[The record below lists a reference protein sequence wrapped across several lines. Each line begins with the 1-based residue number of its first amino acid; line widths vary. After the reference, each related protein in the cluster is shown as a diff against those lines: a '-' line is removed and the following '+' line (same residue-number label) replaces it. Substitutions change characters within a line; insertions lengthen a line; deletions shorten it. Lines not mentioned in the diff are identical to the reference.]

1 MPRVGQLIVK
11 SGRVVGLVAVAG
23 SLIVST
29 AAPAWADEPA
39 PNCTA
44 ADLAAVLTGVSAAT
58 TAYLFTHPDVNA
70 EFTGLK
76 GATREQTREHLQDYL
91 AANPQVAADLQ
102 AIRQPS
108 EDFRNRCGADAET
121 QASATDQP

>member
-1 MPRVGQLIVK
+1 MPRVGRMIVM
-11 SGRVVGLVAVAG
+11 AVAG
-23 SLIVST
+23 SLMLSNAGIAV
-29 AAPAWADEPA
+29 ADESA

-58 TAYLFTHPDVNA
+58 AAYLFTHPDVNA

-76 GATREQTREHLQDYL
+76 GATREQTRERLRDYL

-108 EDFRNRCGADAET
+108 DDFRARCGADAG
-121 QASATDQP
+121 TDAPE

>member
-1 MPRVGQLIVK
+1 MPRVGRMIVM
-11 SGRVVGLVAVAG
+11 AVAG
-23 SLIVST
+23 SLLLSNT
-29 AAPAWADEPA
+29 GTAWADEPA

-76 GATREQTREHLQDYL
+76 GATREQTRERLQDYL

-108 EDFRNRCGADAET
+108 EDFRARCGADAET
-121 QASATDQP
+121 QDPTAGQS

>member
-1 MPRVGQLIVK
+1 MPRVGRMII
-11 SGRVVGLVAVAG
+11 AAMAG
-23 SLIVST
+23 ALMVST
-29 AAPAWADEPA
+29 APPAWADDSA

-76 GATREQTREHLQDYL
+76 GATREQTRERLQGYL
-91 AANPQVAADLQ
+91 DANPQVAADLQ

-108 EDFRNRCGADAET
+108 EDFRARCGADTET
-121 QASATDQP
+121 QAAGLS

>member
-1 MPRVGQLIVK
+1 MSRLIA
-11 SGRVVGLVAVAG
+11 LVVAG
-23 SLIVST
+23 SVMIALP
-29 AAPAWADEPA
+29 APAVADELP

-58 TAYLFTHPDVNA
+58 SAYLFSHPDVNA

-76 GATREQTREHLQDYL
+76 GATREQTRERLQEYL
-91 AANPQVAADLQ
+91 DANPQVAAELQ

-108 EDFRNRCGADAET
+108 EDFRARCGSDVPSQDAN
-121 QASATDQP
+121 

>member
-1 MPRVGQLIVK
+1 MPRVGRVIVM
-11 SGRVVGLVAVAG
+11 VVAG
-23 SLIVST
+23 SLMLSS
-29 AAPAWADEPA
+29 APAAWAEEPA

-58 TAYLFTHPDVNA
+58 TAYLFTHPDVNM

-76 GATREQTREHLQDYL
+76 GATREQTRERLQNYL

-108 EDFRNRCGADAET
+108 EDFRDRCGADAET
-121 QASATDQP
+121 QDPVG

>member
-1 MPRVGQLIVK
+1 MARVGRLI
-11 SGRVVGLVAVAG
+11 GLMAVAG
-23 SLIVST
+23 ILVTSNAT
-29 AAPAWADEPA
+29 AAAADELP

-58 TAYLFTHPDVNA
+58 TAYLFSHPDVNA

-76 GATREQTREHLQDYL
+76 GSTREQTRERLQEYL
-91 AANPQVAADLQ
+91 NANPQVAEDLR

-108 EDFRNRCGADAET
+108 EDFRSRCGSDAET
-121 QASATDQP
+121 QDPVS

>member
-1 MPRVGQLIVK
+1 MPRYGRMIVM
-11 SGRVVGLVAVAG
+11 AVAG
-23 SLIVST
+23 SLMVSNT
-29 AAPAWADEPA
+29 GVAWADEPP

-108 EDFRNRCGADAET
+108 EDFRARCGADAET
-121 QASATDQP
+121 QDPATGQS